1 MNTVAATGVDFGWYW
16 VLWVGFLILMF
27 SSMGNWGYAYQAH
40 RKYDGGLRRN
50 AVDILDERYASGEID
65 RAAYHQLKGDIAA

>member
-1 MNTVAATGVDFGWYW
+1 MNSVAPTAVAFGWYW
-16 VLWVGFLILMF
+16 VLWVGFLMLVF
-27 SSMGNWGYAYQAH
+27 SSMGNWRYAYQAH

-50 AVDILDERYASGEID
+50 ASDILDERYASGEID